1 MRRFTVLGLLLLLA
15 GCGFNTWWN
24 PPFTTGFNPNR
35 PGGDGPN
42 VRRVMGE
49 AEEVAPLNPEPGDI
63 WPGPVKPEMTLREL
77 QQQGTLGT
85 QPPLPALGTP
95 ARENGAGPG
104 SPPAGNPPSPPPQR
118 PRGSSMPPPTSQPAL
133 NTPPPTAPTTAARP
147 AAPVSRELRGQVA
160 PTTGGAGVVTGG
172 TSGYQTMAL
181 PGGGSAIVV
190 PNGNG
195 TSTLIKPDGTIE
207 TIPTPR

>member
-1 MRRFTVLGLLLLLA
+1 MRRFTVLVLLLSLA
-15 GCGFNTWWN
+15 GCGYNTWWN
-24 PPFTTGFNPNR
+24 PPFTTGYDPNR
-35 PGGDGPN
+35 PAGDAPN
-42 VRRVMGE
+42 IHRVMGE
-49 AEEVAPLNPEPGDI
+49 PMETAPLNPEPGDI
-63 WPGPVKPEMTLREL
+63 WPGPVKPELTLQEL

-85 QPPLPALGTP
+85 PPALP
-95 ARENGAGPG
+95 DLGASPRQAA
-104 SPPAGNPPSPPPQR
+104 PPATPPSPPPQR
-118 PRGSSMPPPTSQPAL
+118 PRGSSTPPPTGAPAL

-147 AAPVSRELRGQVA
+147 AAPIGREPRGQVA
-160 PTTGGAGVVTGG
+160 PTTAGPGVTTGG